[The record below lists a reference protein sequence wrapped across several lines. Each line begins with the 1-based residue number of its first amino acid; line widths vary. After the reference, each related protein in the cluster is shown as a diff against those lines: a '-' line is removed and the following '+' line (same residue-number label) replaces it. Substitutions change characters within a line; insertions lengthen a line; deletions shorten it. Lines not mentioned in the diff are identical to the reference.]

1 MVMMMGDM
9 DEERRDG
16 MEELR
21 MNVDDGLIQITTS
34 KKGRL
39 GKLQALRYGWAMKR
53 DGEGEPDWPVTVYDW
68 LVAGQPLEFWCL
80 G

>member
-1 MVMMMGDM
+1 MTTMEMGKVMMMDGVY
-9 DEERRDG
+9 EERKDG

-21 MNVDDGLIQITTS
+21 MNVDDELIEITMS

-53 DGEGEPDWPVTVYDW
+53 DGEGEPDWS
-68 LVAGQPLEFWCL
+68 VASSGCQ
-80 G
+80 